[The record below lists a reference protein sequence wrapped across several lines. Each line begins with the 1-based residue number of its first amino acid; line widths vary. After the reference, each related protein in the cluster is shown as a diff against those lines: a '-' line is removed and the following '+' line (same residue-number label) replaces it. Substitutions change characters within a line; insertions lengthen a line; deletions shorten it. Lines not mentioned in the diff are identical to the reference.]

1 MRGARLGRLIFFAVL
16 ALLLLVELFF
26 SNVGSLGR
34 LEAVATQLGLSPA
47 AERTRLFI
55 LIALDAL
62 GGIGALLCVVA
73 LLGKPSL
80 ARIGVPLTTLG
91 FVAYGLYQIVSALTQ
106 LAPQWRIPIVIVG
119 LVYLLI
125 GIAAWFVGR
134 SLLNQTNHH
143 AR

>member
-16 ALLLLVELFF
+16 ALLLLSELFF
-26 SNVGSLGR
+26 SNIGSLGR
-34 LEAVATQLGLSPA
+34 LEAVATQLGLTPA
-47 AERTRLFI
+47 VERTRLFI
-55 LIALDAL
+55 LIALDAI

-73 LLGKPSL
+73 LLGNRSL

-91 FVAYGLYQIVSALTQ
+91 FVTYGLYQIVSALTQ

-134 SLLNQTNHH
+134 SLLNQTNLR

>member
-16 ALLLLVELFF
+16 ALLLLSELVF
-26 SNVGSLGR
+26 SNIGSLGR
-34 LEAVATQLGLSPA
+34 LEAVAAQLGLSPS

-73 LLGKPSL
+73 LLGNRSL
-80 ARIGVPLTTLG
+80 ARIGVPLTTFG
-91 FVAYGLYQIVSALTQ
+91 FVAYGLYQIITALTQ
-106 LAPQWRIPIVIVG
+106 LAPQWQIPIVIVG

-134 SLLNQTNHH
+134 SLLN
-143 AR
+143 